1 MEREREDQRET
12 EITEARPDATQAS
25 SPLPHSDEYY
35 TAYEEIKKTV
45 VEYLKKSTKDQSPD
59 GEVQNI
65 SMLTRATI
73 LATLTRFKMKNDNVK
88 LTSQEEFDLKSGIF
102 ADLLPLLH
110 RDEFYTAYDEIK
122 KNVVENLKK
131 STKDQFL
138 HRDEFYTAYDEI
150 KKNVVE
156 NLKKSTKDQSSDGEA
171 QNISVLTRD
180 TLRTTLRLFKM
191 KDDNVKL
198 TSQEEAD
205 LWIGI
210 LAELDCPEVRLE
222 AAVKR
227 KDDVKS
233 SLSDMWQSLGKN
245 LNRPPREETRKFIDF
260 PTEAEAQ
267 STTVSLAETSSPSEV
282 SNPQEGDTH
291 SVSADAREQKTKP
304 ARTPAE
310 MRKHK
315 AESMNRI
322 LKIAELDIYKDLINR
337 YSQPKTLDKRT
348 AKVLSLMVAQKADAI
363 RNRISLDTWR
373 PSPHDNST
381 LLDKALKSE
390 QEFLKPKLEKMANRL
405 IAEKESQR
413 HVDCSLVVARASAK
427 LKKHIKS
434 QPMFSPDRRM

>member
-1 MEREREDQRET
+1 
-12 EITEARPDATQAS
+12 
-25 SPLPHSDEYY
+25 
-35 TAYEEIKKTV
+35 
-45 VEYLKKSTKDQSPD
+45 
-59 GEVQNI
+59 
-65 SMLTRATI
+65 
-73 LATLTRFKMKNDNVK
+73 
-88 LTSQEEFDLKSGIF
+88 
-102 ADLLPLLH
+102 
-110 RDEFYTAYDEIK
+110 
-122 KNVVENLKK
+122 
-131 STKDQFL
+131 
-138 HRDEFYTAYDEI
+138 
-150 KKNVVE
+150 
-156 NLKKSTKDQSSDGEA
+156 
-171 QNISVLTRD
+171 
-180 TLRTTLRLFKM
+180 M